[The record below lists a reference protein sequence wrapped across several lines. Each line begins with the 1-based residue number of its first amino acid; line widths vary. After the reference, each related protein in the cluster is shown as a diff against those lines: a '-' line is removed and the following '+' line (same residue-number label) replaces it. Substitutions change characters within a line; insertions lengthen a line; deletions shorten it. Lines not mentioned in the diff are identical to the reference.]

1 MIFDNR
7 CYLCTKF
14 AKIVHRISRG
24 RLECIGHYTKEGISM
39 RQILGESA
47 VEMFWFVKEK
57 QAFGGRAALIP
68 LVRFLASTEPS
79 GSTRFEDHEPQG
91 CKTPGAVF
99 IRSASIITHS
109 RKINI

>member
-14 AKIVHRISRG
+14 AKIVHYISRG
-24 RLECIGHYTKEGISM
+24 RLECIGHYSEEGISM

-47 VEMFWFVKEK
+47 IEMFWFVKEK

-68 LVRFLASTEPS
+68 LIRFLVSTESS
-79 GSTRFEDHEPQG
+79 GSIQFGDHDPQG

-99 IRSASIITHS
+99 LRSASIITHS
-109 RKINI
+109 CKINI